1 MGTSYNWAGDTIV
14 RDTVMWDKRAVLGYA
29 SVFIPTDI
37 REWITFSDNEVI
49 KRGLQEIGL
58 PTSREAGTF
67 DNRAWK
73 IWDYVARSVEYVTD
87 KKATGLED
95 FWLFPAETLML
106 RKGDCEDSS
115 FLLAALMLASGISE
129 HCVRVVLGKVVS
141 PDGVFGHAWVVY
153 KNEEGV
159 WCLLESTLDTVPS
172 RVVPADPLAAPGSE
186 HQYQPQFCL
195 NATHLWWIAP
205 AKMQMADYL
214 KMRKRTLE
222 IKAEVKPER
231 ECRVARPRR

>member
-1 MGTSYNWAGDTIV
+1 MGMSYNWAGDTIV
-14 RDTVMWDKRAVLGYA
+14 RETVMWDKRAVLGYA

-37 REWITFSDNEVI
+37 REWITFSDSEVI
-49 KRGLQEIGL
+49 KRGLQEVGL
-58 PTSREAGTF
+58 PTAREAGTF
-67 DNRAWK
+67 DIRAWR
-73 IWDYVARSVEYVTD
+73 IWDYVARSVEYVVD
-87 KKATGLED
+87 KKASGLED
-95 FWLFPAETLML
+95 FWLFPEETLML

-115 FLLAALMLASGISE
+115 FLLATLMLASGISE

-141 PDGVFGHAWVVY
+141 QDGAFGHAWVVY

-172 RVVPADPLAAPGSE
+172 RLVPADPLASPGGE

-195 NATHLWWIAP
+195 NAAHLWWIAP
-205 AKMQMADYL
+205 ARTQMADYL

-222 IKAEVKPER
+222 IKADIKPER
-231 ECRVARPRR
+231 DFRVASPRR